1 MHDLEVGEQQ
11 AKTFR
16 VGDADTAAA
25 MGSGGLK
32 VLATPRLIA
41 WMEHVAFKMIQMH
54 LDPNQSTV
62 GAEIRC
68 RHLAPTLLEK
78 EVRVVCKLVT
88 KENKRLVFDIKAW
101 DEGDTLVGE
110 AQHTRFI
117 IDMKRFVENATKNN

>member
-1 MHDLEVGEQQ
+1 LTGDEFRDIYYSEENKNASDDQKEEVPSLAENLSADGAEGLEEDDSMEKKMHDLEVGEQQ

-54 LDPNQSTV
+54 
-62 GAEIRC
+62 C
-68 RHLAPTLLEK
+68 RSKSIHGG
-78 EVRVVCKLVT
+78 
-88 KENKRLVFDIKAW
+88 F
-101 DEGDTLVGE
+101 
-110 AQHTRFI
+110 
-117 IDMKRFVENATKNN
+117 